1 MIKVNSTVP
10 LTNENVCFSTPI
22 HSTHG
27 NEPLKK
33 SMDFPKT
40 KIILWPKFL
49 NLCSSK
55 QLKLSKAKI
64 TTARC
69 KNVIPSRIDPL
80 YHKSNSD
87 NEDKT
92 SPKKP
97 RKTSP
102 EKET

>member
-1 MIKVNSTVP
+1 
-10 LTNENVCFSTPI
+10 
-22 HSTHG
+22 
-27 NEPLKK
+27 
-33 SMDFPKT
+33 MDFPKT
-40 KIILWPKFL
+40 KIILRPKFW

-64 TTARC
+64 ATARC

-80 YHKSNSD
+80 YHKSNNDGD

-102 EKET
+102 EKETFSQGIQQLLC